1 MATVPHSLRE
11 VLIRVSDVGEF
22 GLIAR
27 ISAALAK
34 GLEEQPGG
42 SAGGPRRAGDHVIV
56 GIGDDAAVLRAP
68 DARTVATMDVLVEG
82 RHFRRDW
89 SGPRDIGRKAAAQ
102 NLADVAAMGAVPTAL
117 LVGFA
122 APASLEVSWA
132 EEFATGLAAEAARA
146 GAAAVGGDV
155 SAAEA
160 IMIAVTA
167 LGDLEGRPP
176 VTRSGARPGD
186 IVAVAGPL
194 GRSAAGLALLL
205 AGLGRAAGTEALIS
219 AHRRPQP
226 PYEAGPEAA
235 HLGATAMIDVS
246 DGLVADLGHVARAS
260 GADISVRTAALECGR
275 DLRAAA
281 DLIVTA
287 DAPHPDP
294 LHWILTGGEDHALA
308 ATFPPG
314 TVLPGH
320 WSVIGEV
327 AEREGSGGR
336 VLVDG
341 EPYAADPGWDHFR

>member
-1 MATVPHSLRE
+1 MPISL
-11 VLIRVSDVGEF
+11 SDVGEF

-27 ISAALAK
+27 ISAALAR
-34 GLEEQPGG
+34 GLEDRPGG
-42 SAGGPRRAGDHVIV
+42 GASAPRHAGDQVIL

-68 DARTVATMDVLVEG
+68 GGATVATMDMLVEG

-89 SGPRDIGRKAAAQ
+89 SGPGDVGRKAAAQ
-102 NLADVAAMGAVPTAL
+102 NLADVAAVGAVPTAL

-122 APASLEVSWA
+122 APASLEVRWA
-132 EEFATGLAAEAARA
+132 EEFATGLAAEGARA

-155 SAAEA
+155 SAADS

-186 IVAVAGPL
+186 ILAVAGPL
-194 GRSAAGLALLL
+194 GRSAAGYALLR
-205 AGLGRAAGTEALIS
+205 AGLGRAAGAEALVA

-235 HLGATAMIDVS
+235 RLGATAMIDVS
-246 DGLVADLGHVARAS
+246 DGLVADLGHIAAAS
-260 GADISVRTAALECGR
+260 GAGIRVRAAALECGR
-275 DLRAAA
+275 DLPGAA
-281 DLIVTA
+281 DLIRTA
-287 DAPHPDP
+287 GAWAPDP
-294 LHWILTGGEDHALA
+294 VHWILTGGEDHALA

-314 TVLPGH
+314 TVLPGR

-327 AEREGSGGR
+327 ADPPDTGAR

-341 EPYAADPGWDHFR
+341 KPYQADPGWDHFR